1 MDQLKYKSEK
11 LNISQ
16 LKFTSEQLK
25 IYQLKYQLTYT
36 SCQLD
41 IDSPEYVPFDY
52 ETCPA
57 ERLDEEYSR
66 VINAQYRG
74 YGSRSF
80 DWDGL
85 CRNPNSLKL
94 INRIISTVIIGN
106 EDYTPNF
113 YKLKWKIICE
123 NKYLIPI
130 IIQLFNRDVDHHL
143 LYWEAICKNEG
154 AYPIL
159 DKIYKTE
166 GLTSPKLYLNH
177 LLNNKGAFKFID
189 TILFYN
195 IDNEDLWLQC
205 AYDGMYDIKAMAKL
219 KPKEWRDEHCSY

>member
-1 MDQLKYKSEK
+1 MY
-11 LNISQ
+11 
-16 LKFTSEQLK
+16 TSEQLD
-25 IYQLKYQLTYT
+25 IESLPVQYD
-36 SCQLD
+36 SC
-41 IDSPEYVPFDY
+41 S
-52 ETCPA
+52 A
-57 ERLDEEYSR
+57 KRLDEE
-66 VINAQYRG
+66 
-74 YGSRSF
+74 F
-80 DWDGL
+80 DAYKSVKKAGMETAYFDFEAV

-166 GLTSPKLYLNH
+166 GLTSTKLYLNH